1 MVRWNCQ
8 SPFLILR
15 EFLFA
20 KCNRIPGWKSGN
32 AAAHSECFPITI
44 IAKAAA
50 FSWREMSPRTPMHW
64 CSGEFKRKL
73 VPAPGAF
80 FRLPKALSKMFS
92 DKHKLTGCAD
102 IGAGIIDKCPH
113 FGRKRV
119 KISFHPGIFIF
130 HSHHPGIVCPK
141 P

>member
-1 MVRWNCQ
+1 MEL
-8 SPFLILR
+8 SIPFFDFKGISFR
-15 EFLFA
+15 
-20 KCNRIPGWKSGN
+20 KMQQN
-32 AAAHSECFPITI
+32 
-44 IAKAAA
+44 
-50 FSWREMSPRTPMHW
+50 PRL
-64 CSGEFKRKL
+64 GKRKRCRTQGMFPDISSLPKPLFSLGVKWAPEHQYIGARGSPKENRL
-73 VPAPGAF
+73 VPAPGAL

-102 IGAGIIDKCPH
+102 IGTGIIDKRPH

>member
-1 MVRWNCQ
+1 MEL
-8 SPFLILR
+8 SIPFFDFKGISFRKMQQNPRLGKR
-15 EFLFA
+15 
-20 KCNRIPGWKSGN
+20 KRCRTQGM
-32 AAAHSECFPITI
+32 FPDISSLP
-44 IAKAAA
+44 KPLV
-50 FSWREMSPRTPMHW
+50 FSWREMSPRTPVHW
-64 CSGEFKRKL
+64 CSGESKRKQISSC
-73 VPAPGAF
+73 PGAL

-102 IGAGIIDKCPH
+102 IGTGIIDKRPH